1 MREWVRDMCCGLDE
15 KRYPQV
21 HLVVLSGMV
30 LKPLEGGALQEKVVH
45 SGQILRLYSLVT
57 LAVDSVLPDCEA
69 V

>member
-1 MREWVRDMCCGLDE
+1 M
-15 KRYPQV
+15 
-21 HLVVLSGMV
+21 VLSGMV

-57 LAVDSVLPDCEA
+57 LAVDSVLPGCEA